1 MFRPSFR
8 PVLQR
13 DEIKALGNRMHI
25 SVGVAFVEGKSCRL
39 VVSNN
44 AHHVP
49 DERQG
54 GRFSGIVMHER
65 ASIEAP

>member
-1 MFRPSFR
+1 MR
-8 PVLQR
+8 
-13 DEIKALGNRMHI
+13 I
-25 SVGVAFVEGKSCRL
+25 SVGVAFVEGESCRL